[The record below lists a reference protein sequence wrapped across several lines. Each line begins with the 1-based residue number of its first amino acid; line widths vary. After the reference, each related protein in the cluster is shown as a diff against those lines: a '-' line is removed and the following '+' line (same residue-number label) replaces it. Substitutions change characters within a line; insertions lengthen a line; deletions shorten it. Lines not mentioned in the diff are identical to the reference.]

1 MDKLQFLVL
10 IVRKGNNNIPVC
22 RLFFSATD
30 TVTQICDR
38 ENNDGPENVEA
49 YQHEQDNTEHDIA
62 VVGLPVLHADVM

>member
-22 RLFFSATD
+22 RLFSLQL
-30 TVTQICDR
+30 TQICDR

-49 YQHEQDNTEHDIA
+49 YQLEQDYTEHDIA